1 MSAGGGALAADR
13 DQLLSCAV
21 DFVSYDTCEKTRGTV
36 QELVSVAK
44 HSEGG
49 SDQAAVDQLRS
60 MFGSRLAFG
69 TAGLRGKMGP
79 GTAAMNNVTV
89 MQASQGLCAYLKSIY
104 SDEDCRSRGVAIG
117 FE

>member
-49 SDQAAVDQLRS
+49 SDQAAVDQLLGPDPQS
-60 MFGSRLAFG
+60 EDIELLAEAPVL
-69 TAGLRGKMGP
+69 TGLSLQHLLDR
-79 GTAAMNNVTV
+79 T
-89 MQASQGLCAYLKSIY
+89 
-104 SDEDCRSRGVAIG
+104 
-117 FE
+117 